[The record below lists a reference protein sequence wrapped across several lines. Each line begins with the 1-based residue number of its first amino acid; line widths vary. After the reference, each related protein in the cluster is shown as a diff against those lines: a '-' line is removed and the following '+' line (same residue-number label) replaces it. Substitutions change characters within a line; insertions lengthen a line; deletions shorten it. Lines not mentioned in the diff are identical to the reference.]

1 MIIGD
6 SLPKSYRRRQG
17 SILLIVRLMEWIMNL
32 RTFID
37 SLSIGVV
44 NVLVYSC

>member
-1 MIIGD
+1 MD
-6 SLPKSYRRRQG
+6 
-17 SILLIVRLMEWIMNL
+17 L

-44 NVLVYSC
+44 NVLVYLCCIYSVKFIDIKKQVYFVSARKCLASC